1 MQVYLYAKSGH
12 TVGLEATKRC
22 AAIAN
27 ALKEFDPILCTS
39 DFRAGAFAK
48 DLLGIRRY
56 VNIDVIRNLHNI
68 MEKRDILIYDTPEIN
83 DNMKKDMTDFCTLV
97 YGIDDEIKGI
107 IVDSSIYNKTDNTN
121 LNKLDKTI
129 FFGDDDYNNIFL
141 EMTKQSEKQEINM
154 LMGHYFFL
162 GNEKVFS
169 NYFSN
174 VIDEEEYVQTIKNSK
189 YFLTA
194 SLQSALESLACGN
207 FPVLFKRFDKNYDE
221 ELITNLNIPVIKGDN
236 LKQLIENFSVI
247 INNYPNINN
256 FNIISFDETVKNVKE
271 KIDLYNKLMNNT
283 Q

>member
-141 EMTKQSEKQEINM
+141 EMAKQSEKQEINM

-174 VIDEEEYVQTIKNSK
+174 VIDEQEYVQTIKNSK
-189 YFLTA
+189 YLLTA

-256 FNIISFDETVKNVKE
+256 FNIISFDAIVKNVKE

>member
-12 TVGLEATKRC
+12 TIGLEATKRC

-83 DNMKKDMTDFCTLV
+83 DNMKKDMTAFCTLV

-107 IVDSSIYNKTDNTN
+107 IVDSSIYNKTDNAN

-141 EMTKQSEKQEINM
+141 EMAKQSEKQEINM

-174 VIDEEEYVQTIKNSK
+174 VIDEQEYVQTIKNSK
-189 YFLTA
+189 YLLTA

-256 FNIISFDETVKNVKE
+256 FNIISFDAIVKNVKE

>member
-83 DNMKKDMTDFCTLV
+83 DNMKKDMTAFCTLV

-107 IVDSSIYNKTDNTN
+107 IVDSSIYNKTDIAN
-121 LNKLDKTI
+121 LDKLDKTI

-141 EMTKQSEKQEINM
+141 EMAKESEKQEINM

-162 GNEKVFS
+162 GNEKVFLD
-169 NYFSN
+169 YFSN

-189 YFLTA
+189 YLLTA

-256 FNIISFDETVKNVKE
+256 FNIISFDTIVKNVKE

>member
-12 TVGLEATKRC
+12 TIGLEATKRC

-141 EMTKQSEKQEINM
+141 EMAKESEKQEINM

-189 YFLTA
+189 YLLTA

-221 ELITNLNIPVIKGDN
+221 ELITNLNISFN
-236 LKQLIENFSVI
+236 LLFIYIQL
-247 INNYPNINN
+247 
-256 FNIISFDETVKNVKE
+256 
-271 KIDLYNKLMNNT
+271 L
-283 Q
+283 

>member
-107 IVDSSIYNKTDNTN
+107 IVDSSIYNKTDNAN

-129 FFGDDDYNNIFL
+129 FFGDDDYNNFFL
-141 EMTKQSEKQEINM
+141 EMAKQSEKQEINM

-189 YFLTA
+189 YLLTA

-236 LKQLIENFSVI
+236 LKQLFENFSVI

-256 FNIISFDETVKNVKE
+256 FNIISFDTIVKNVKE

>member
-189 YFLTA
+189 YLLTA

-256 FNIISFDETVKNVKE
+256 FNIISFDTIVKNVKE

>member
-107 IVDSSIYNKTDNTN
+107 IVDSSIYNKMDNTN

-141 EMTKQSEKQEINM
+141 EMAKQSEKQEINM

-174 VIDEEEYVQTIKNSK
+174 VIDEQEYVQTIKNSK
-189 YFLTA
+189 YLLTA

-256 FNIISFDETVKNVKE
+256 FNIISFDTIVKNVKE

>member
-83 DNMKKDMTDFCTLV
+83 DNMKKDMTAFCTLV

-107 IVDSSIYNKTDNTN
+107 IVDSSIYNKTDNAN

-141 EMTKQSEKQEINM
+141 EMAKQSEKQEINM

-189 YFLTA
+189 YLLTA

-256 FNIISFDETVKNVKE
+256 FNIISFDTIIKNVKE

>member
-27 ALKEFDPILCTS
+27 VLKEFDPILCTS

-48 DLLGIRRY
+48 DLLGVRRY
-56 VNIDVIRNLHNI
+56 VNIDVVRNLTNI

-107 IVDSSIYNKTDNTN
+107 IVDSSIYNKTDNAN

-141 EMTKQSEKQEINM
+141 EMAKQSEKQEINM

-189 YFLTA
+189 YLLTA

-256 FNIISFDETVKNVKE
+256 FNIISFDTIVKNVKE

>member
-107 IVDSSIYNKTDNTN
+107 IVDSSIYNKTDNAN

-174 VIDEEEYVQTIKNSK
+174 VIDEQEYVQTIKNSK
-189 YFLTA
+189 YLLTA
-194 SLQSALESLACGN
+194 SLQSALESLTCGN

-256 FNIISFDETVKNVKE
+256 FNIISFDTIVKNVKE

>member
-107 IVDSSIYNKTDNTN
+107 IVDSSIYNKTDNAN

-141 EMTKQSEKQEINM
+141 EMAKQSEKQEINM

-174 VIDEEEYVQTIKNSK
+174 VIDEQEYVQTIKNSK
-189 YFLTA
+189 YLLTA

-256 FNIISFDETVKNVKE
+256 FNIISFDTIIKNVKE

>member
-12 TVGLEATKRC
+12 TIGLEATKRC

-107 IVDSSIYNKTDNTN
+107 IVDSSIYNKLDNTN

-141 EMTKQSEKQEINM
+141 EMAKESEKQEINM

-189 YFLTA
+189 YLLTA

-236 LKQLIENFSVI
+236 LKQLFENFSVI

>member
-12 TVGLEATKRC
+12 TIGLEATKRC

-107 IVDSSIYNKTDNTN
+107 IVDSSIYNKTDNAN

-162 GNEKVFS
+162 GNEKVFLD
-169 NYFSN
+169 YFSN

-189 YFLTA
+189 YLLTA

-256 FNIISFDETVKNVKE
+256 FNIISFDTIVKNVKE

>member
-12 TVGLEATKRC
+12 TIGLEATKRC

-141 EMTKQSEKQEINM
+141 EMAKQSEKQEINM

-174 VIDEEEYVQTIKNSK
+174 VIDEQEYVQTIKNSK
-189 YFLTA
+189 YLLTA

-256 FNIISFDETVKNVKE
+256 FNIISFDAIVKNVKE

>member
-12 TVGLEATKRC
+12 TIGLEATKRC

-141 EMTKQSEKQEINM
+141 EMAKQSEKQEINM

-162 GNEKVFS
+162 GNEKVFLD
-169 NYFSN
+169 YFSN

-189 YFLTA
+189 YLLTA

-256 FNIISFDETVKNVKE
+256 FNIISFDTIVKNVKE

>member
-107 IVDSSIYNKTDNTN
+107 IVDSSIYNKTDNAN

-141 EMTKQSEKQEINM
+141 EMAKQSEKQEINM

-162 GNEKVFS
+162 GNEKVFLD
-169 NYFSN
+169 YFSN

-189 YFLTA
+189 YLLTA

-256 FNIISFDETVKNVKE
+256 FNIISFDAIVKNVKE

>member
-12 TVGLEATKRC
+12 TIGLEATKRC

-256 FNIISFDETVKNVKE
+256 FNIISFDAIVKNVKE

>member
-12 TVGLEATKRC
+12 TIGLEATKRC

-83 DNMKKDMTDFCTLV
+83 ENMKKDMTDFCTLV

-107 IVDSSIYNKTDNTN
+107 IVDSSIYNKTDNAN
-121 LNKLDKTI
+121 LNKLDKSI

-141 EMTKQSEKQEINM
+141 EMAKESEKQEINM

-162 GNEKVFS
+162 GNEKVFLD
-169 NYFSN
+169 YFSN

-189 YFLTA
+189 YLLTA

-256 FNIISFDETVKNVKE
+256 FNIISFDTIVKNVKE

>member
-12 TVGLEATKRC
+12 TIGLEATKRC

-107 IVDSSIYNKTDNTN
+107 IVDSSIYNKMDNTN

-162 GNEKVFS
+162 GNEKVFLD
-169 NYFSN
+169 YFSN

-189 YFLTA
+189 YLLTA

-256 FNIISFDETVKNVKE
+256 FNIISFDTIIKNVKE

>member
-12 TVGLEATKRC
+12 TIGLEATKRC

-107 IVDSSIYNKTDNTN
+107 IVDSSIYNKMDNTN

-189 YFLTA
+189 YLLTA

-221 ELITNLNIPVIKGDN
+221 ELITNLNIPIIKGDN

-256 FNIISFDETVKNVKE
+256 FNIISFDAIVKNVKE

>member
-12 TVGLEATKRC
+12 TIGLEATKRC

-107 IVDSSIYNKTDNTN
+107 IVDSSIYNKMDNTN

-141 EMTKQSEKQEINM
+141 EMAKESEKQEINM

-236 LKQLIENFSVI
+236 LKQLFENFSVI

-256 FNIISFDETVKNVKE
+256 FNIISFDTIVKNVKE

>member
-83 DNMKKDMTDFCTLV
+83 DNMKKDMTAFCTLV

-107 IVDSSIYNKTDNTN
+107 IVDSSIYNKTDNAN

-141 EMTKQSEKQEINM
+141 EMAKESEKQEINM

-174 VIDEEEYVQTIKNSK
+174 VIDEQEYVQTIKNSK
-189 YFLTA
+189 YLLTA

-256 FNIISFDETVKNVKE
+256 FNIISFDTIVKNVKE

>member
-12 TVGLEATKRC
+12 TIGLEATKRC

-107 IVDSSIYNKTDNTN
+107 IVDSSIYNKLDNAN

-141 EMTKQSEKQEINM
+141 EMAKQSEKQEINM

-189 YFLTA
+189 YLLTA

-256 FNIISFDETVKNVKE
+256 FNIISFDTIVKNVKE